1 MKRWFWVGA
10 RDDVRAGLE
19 QLLDCAASEASL
31 AAATADDLVIVDA
44 LAGPP
49 VTAALGGRHAFA
61 GVRWL
66 KAEGRQVYVVVDAED
81 EIGAQLAR
89 FCLANGS
96 LRWHAASRSIDGSEL
111 LESRGTAPRPS
122 VDDLLRRVERDLAD
136 SGDTESTLQRLL
148 RFERERS
155 PLERLQDPETG
166 LFDGPFAACKI
177 DEEWKRAIRFHQP
190 LSLVLLDLGTAFDSL
205 AGPDRQAALAE
216 AASVFLNECRDID
229 VLSRFSPST
238 FLFLLPGT
246 GSDGAEILARR
257 MLAALQQRLP
267 EGFGLQP
274 AAGIATVPS
283 SQIADR
289 KGFLLV
295 ADACLQRA
303 RAAGGAGQ
311 VATTWQ

>member
-122 VDDLLRRVERDLAD
+122 VRPSNWPR
-136 SGDTESTLQRLL
+136 
-148 RFERERS
+148 
-155 PLERLQDPETG
+155 P
-166 LFDGPFAACKI
+166 
-177 DEEWKRAIRFHQP
+177 IRCA
-190 LSLVLLDLGTAFDSL
+190 T
-205 AGPDRQAALAE
+205 
-216 AASVFLNECRDID
+216 
-229 VLSRFSPST
+229 SPS
-238 FLFLLPGT
+238 PRP
-246 GSDGAEILARR
+246 S
-257 MLAALQQRLP
+257 
-267 EGFGLQP
+267 P
-274 AAGIATVPS
+274 AAATS
-283 SQIADR
+283 SSAPWS
-289 KGFLLV
+289 
-295 ADACLQRA
+295 RA
-303 RAAGGAGQ
+303 PRGRP
-311 VATTWQ
+311 T